1 MPSAR
6 AADLDA
12 VTLDAFGT
20 LVELDSP
27 TRRLQEALAARGVV
41 ADADAV
47 EAAFAAEVAYY
58 VEHKVE
64 GRDDASL
71 ERLRRACTA
80 VFLDALG
87 SDLDAGEF
95 APAFGAALVFKP
107 LAGVVEALGAL
118 QGAGLV
124 LACVSDWDM
133 SVSDQLGRA
142 GVGRFLSTVVSSAE
156 VGAEKPDPAVFRAA
170 LVQLGVAPERAL
182 HVGDGEGDRA
192 GALAAGLA
200 FEPAPVATLPQ
211 RLGL

>member
-1 MPSAR
+1 MPPAKE
-6 AADLDA
+6 LDA

-27 TRRLQEALAARGVV
+27 TRRLQQGLAARGVE
-41 ADADAV
+41 AEAEAV
-47 EAAFAAEVAYY
+47 EAAFAAEVAFYL
-58 VEHKVE
+58 EHKVE

-71 ERLRRACTA
+71 ERLRRACTG

-95 APAFGAALVFKP
+95 APDFGAALVFKP
-107 LAGVVEALGAL
+107 LEGVVKALGAL

-156 VGAEKPDPAVFRAA
+156 VGAEKPDPAVFHAA
-170 LVQLGVAPERAL
+170 LEQLGVAPERAL
-182 HVGDGEGDRA
+182 HLGDGESDRA
-192 GALAAGLA
+192 GALVAGLA